1 METLSEVSVA
11 ERLPTQPGKYFVKTK
26 TMMGNEH
33 RLYCKVTIDTHNK
46 PHFHVTNQKVTA
58 WYEQI

>member
-1 METLSEVSVA
+1 
-11 ERLPTQPGKYFVKTK
+11 
-26 TMMGNEH
+26 MMGNEH